1 MKVIGLTG
9 DAGSGKTTVAAML
22 AELGAAVIDADQVAR
37 ELVKPGSPYLEA
49 IIQAFGPAYLTAKGT
64 LNRRRLAKL
73 VFTNP
78 KAHKKLDKI
87 LLEPIIDRMHALKS
101 EKAAEG
107 YKVIVL
113 DAPRLLDVGLAGEV
127 DEVWVVTADR
137 PVKLKRLM
145 KRGYSRVQA
154 ERILN
159 SQMPQEQKVR
169 QAHRVID
176 NNGSLTETR
185 AQVINYWTTLGSE

>member
-1 MKVIGLTG
+1 MTG
-9 DAGSGKTTVAAML
+9 DSGSGKTTVASML

-37 ELVKPGSPYLEA
+37 ELVKPGSPHLEA
-49 IIQAFGPAYLTAKGT
+49 VIRAFGPAYLTTKGT
-64 LNRRRLAKL
+64 LKRRRLAKL
-73 VFTNP
+73 VFSDP
-78 KAHKKLDKI
+78 QAYKKLDEIMLK
-87 LLEPIIDRMHALKS
+87 PIINRMRRLKS

-113 DAPRLLDVGLAGEV
+113 DAPRLLDVGLADEV

-185 AQVINYWTTLGSE
+185 AQVINYWTTLESE